1 MAEYLAKRVAVEVP
15 VVLLPTIQYGYYPS
29 FFEYPGSVSLSFETF
44 KELVKEIC
52 ISISRHGIRKFY
64 ILNTGVST
72 ARVLL
77 PASIELSEK
86 GIDMSFT
93 DIIGSGASAETN
105 VSEKEGGTHADEME
119 TSMML
124 YIKPS
129 IVDMS
134 KAVKD
139 YDPTGGKGL
148 TRNPKN
154 VGSKYSPTG
163 IFGDPTLATVEK
175 GRIAVETR
183 IRFIVD
189 ELRDFIN
196 SREE

>member
-1 MAEYLAKRVAVEVP
+1 M
-15 VVLLPTIQYGYYPS
+15 
-29 FFEYPGSVSLSFETF
+29 
-44 KELVKEIC
+44 
-52 ISISRHGIRKFY
+52 SISRYGIRKFY

-72 ARVLL
+72 AKVLL
-77 PASIELSEK
+77 PASKELSEK
-86 GIDMSFT
+86 GIDMRFT
-93 DIIGSGASAETN
+93 NIIESGASAETK
-105 VSEKEGGTHADEME
+105 VSEQEGGTHADEME

-139 YDPTGGKGL
+139 YNPTGGKGL

-154 VGSKYSPTG
+154 DGSKYSPTG
-163 IFGDPTLATVEK
+163 IFGDPTLANVEK